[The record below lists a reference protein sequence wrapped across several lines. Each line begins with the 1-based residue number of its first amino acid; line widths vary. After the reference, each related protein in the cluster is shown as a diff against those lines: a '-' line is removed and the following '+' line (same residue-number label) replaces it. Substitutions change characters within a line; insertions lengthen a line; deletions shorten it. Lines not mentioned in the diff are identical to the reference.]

1 MSNQWCFGD
10 CHLFPFSCPV
20 QVSAISLTAQLQN
33 GCSGHTPPPGST
45 RAGKPLMGWGLERR
59 AHQSCWTVTH
69 GKTRPL
75 ARHSLTADSS
85 LILLLFGFCLRKSSL
100 YLCFKNFLDEFSKL
114 WDCMHD
120 YSQLCKLAYLADMLA
135 HLNNLHSSRGGGLS
149 WHVFHVQDQRRWWL
163 EACRGAPATGG
174 RAGFLSWF
182 RWPGHELIWRTCW
195 KYFEHYEETV
205 LKDLIEVLMS
215 FPTTMGVVSGQR
227 TDFHHLQDLAESFIQ
242 EDRVWR
248 LRLKPKVTY
257 LMLAKN

>member
-75 ARHSLTADSS
+75 EGHSLTADSS
-85 LILLLFGFCLRKSSL
+85 LILPLFGFCLRKSSL

-135 HLNNLHSSRGGGLS
+135 HLNNLHSSPGGGFS
-149 WHVFHVQDQRRWWL
+149 WHQCST
-163 EACRGAPATGG
+163 CRTREGGDWKPAGVLPPLVAG
-174 RAGFLSWF
+174 R
-182 RWPGHELIWRTCW
+182 
-195 KYFEHYEETV
+195 
-205 LKDLIEVLMS
+205 DS
-215 FPTTMGVVSGQR
+215 FPGLGDPAMNSSEEP
-227 TDFHHLQDLAESFIQ
+227 AENILNIMKRQF
-242 EDRVWR
+242 W
-248 LRLKPKVTY
+248 KTW
-257 LMLAKN
+257 